1 MGNLSQTAYELLISE
16 VRSTKELITM
26 NDLNLITCIV
36 QRGRAEKV
44 VDAALKAVAPVAT
57 YFYGRGTG
65 VRQKLGVLSKLI
77 VPEKEIIQIVT
88 KATQTDTVFEAIIK
102 AGKLDKKGQGF
113 AYIHKID
120 RAVGFLEDY

>member
-1 MGNLSQTAYELLISE
+1 M
-16 VRSTKELITM
+16 K
-26 NDLNLITCIV
+26 DLNLITCIV

-44 VDAALKAVAPVAT
+44 VDAALKAGAPGAT
-57 YFYGRGTG
+57 YYYGRGTG

-77 VPEKEIIQIVT
+77 VPEKEIILIVT
-88 KATQTDTVFEAIIK
+88 KVSLTDSVFDAVIK

-120 RAVGFLEDY
+120 RAVGFLEEY

>member
-1 MGNLSQTAYELLISE
+1 M
-16 VRSTKELITM
+16 K
-26 NDLNLITCIV
+26 DLNLITCIV

-44 VDAALKAVAPVAT
+44 VDAALKAGAPGAT
-57 YFYGRGTG
+57 YYYGRGTG

-77 VPEKEIIQIVT
+77 VPEKEIILIVAKEDHT
-88 KATQTDTVFEAIIK
+88 ESVFDAVIK

-120 RAVGFLEDY
+120 RAIGFLEEFS